1 MLRFYINHT
10 TNAIKSRVKRL
21 QMLPS
26 FPSAPPTSIDFSAE
40 DRAWIAARKSEPH
53 AMTEGVKAAHA
64 QGVL

>member
-1 MLRFYINHT
+1 
-10 TNAIKSRVKRL
+10 
-21 QMLPS
+21 MLPS